1 VGINFRPLESA
12 PLSVNSDEI
21 PIGILKAVAVLVGIA
36 GFFYCLFNIPW
47 LLLLLIL
54 AALVWGA
61 WRALINALAK
71 WEPRALR
78 TIGYLLMAV
87 APLTLLGVLP
97 PQVNSELAI
106 RIMLVGFLCFSS
118 ALGWWSQP
126 IEGRGPNTTTHGCTT

>member
-1 VGINFRPLESA
+1 
-12 PLSVNSDEI
+12 LSVNSDEI
-21 PIGILKAVAVLVGIA
+21 TIGILKAVAVLVGIA